1 MTEHK
6 VGKAEL
12 CREVAKRAK
21 LTQRETAEVMDALT
35 ATIQDNLVKGK
46 KVQLIGFGSFEVKKC
61 AERKGRNPRTGDIL
75 PIPAHNKP
83 FFKPGKKLRDA
94 VN

>member
-6 VGKAEL
+6 IGKAEL
-12 CREVAKRAK
+12 CRMVAKKSK
-21 LTQRETAEVMDALT
+21 LTQLETAEVIDALT
-35 ATIQDNLVKGK
+35 ATIEENMVKGK

-61 AERKGRNPRTGDIL
+61 AERKGRNPRTGEVL

-83 FFKPGKKLRDA
+83 IFKPGKKLRAA
-94 VN
+94 VK